1 MFSFCKF
8 NVKCLQ
14 SLCSLR
20 QCFQSKLQPGKHP
33 EWGRQPVSF
42 VCLVRL
48 FECSVRSATVD
59 VNRSL
64 RPSFSRTPWSCAWDR
79 LFAPHLIPPKTE
91 NNAISS
97 GKAHCVCGL
106 PTRHQ
111 VRKRNIS
118 LGLTISE
125 LHGLWLTSAQDT
137 VCLEQETE
145 RTALLTASEDKERG
159 KHRNPT
165 MPLRTHWQLP
175 KTSPRL
181 SS

>member
-1 MFSFCKF
+1 MSSVYRVYAAYLNAPNPSFRLG
-8 NVKCLQ
+8 NT
-14 SLCSLR
+14 R
-20 QCFQSKLQPGKHP
+20 DG
-33 EWGRQPVSF
+33 GRLPVSF

-48 FECSVRSATVD
+48 FGCSVRSAIVD
-59 VNRSL
+59 VSCSL

-79 LFAPHLIPPKTE
+79 LFVPCLIPPKTG
-91 NNAISS
+91 NNAIIS

-145 RTALLTASEDKERG
+145 RAVLLTASKDKERG

-165 MPLRTHWQLP
+165 MPLRTHLQ
-175 KTSPRL
+175 
-181 SS
+181 